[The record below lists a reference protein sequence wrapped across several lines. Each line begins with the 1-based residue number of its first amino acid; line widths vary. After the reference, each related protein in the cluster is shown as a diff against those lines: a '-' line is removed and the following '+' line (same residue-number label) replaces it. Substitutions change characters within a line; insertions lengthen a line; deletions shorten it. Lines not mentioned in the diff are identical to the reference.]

1 MSPTFG
7 LSPLPLPRP
16 HSRARSQIAGVLSVL
31 ADAENTFSAEDFA
44 RERVFSCVERGEFY
58 MIGDNPA
65 RFNIKEM
72 IRHRMEG
79 ILSMAPPV
87 PYWSAGSRFD
97 PRVSEIGGV
106 QQAAAERAARAVVEA
121 EATVS
126 GS

>member
-1 MSPTFG
+1 M
-7 LSPLPLPRP
+7 
-16 HSRARSQIAGVLSVL
+16 
-31 ADAENTFSAEDFA
+31 
-44 RERVFSCVERGEFY
+44 ERGEFY

-106 QQAAAERAARAVVEA
+106 QQAAAELTEAATYFERAAALCPVPVMKAEFTDRAAWCRTKA
-121 EATVS
+121 EAM
-126 GS
+126 